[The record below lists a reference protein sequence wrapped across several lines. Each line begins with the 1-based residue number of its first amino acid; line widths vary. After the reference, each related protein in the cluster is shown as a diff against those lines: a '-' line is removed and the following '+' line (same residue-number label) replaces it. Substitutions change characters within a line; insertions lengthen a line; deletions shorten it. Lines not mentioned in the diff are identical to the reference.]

1 MKKIYLLLLSIF
13 IGTGIMNAQ
22 TDCVEFFP
30 ANEGTVLVT
39 KTYDQGNRLLNS
51 MIYRVNRVSSGMS
64 MNDMQIGFT
73 LMDAYNNAVSNAT
86 IDASCTNGFFNM
98 KMVSKGYSPDV
109 VKAMTTNTELIGYFL
124 NYPNTLNTDPM
135 SMNNSPFTMEGGEY
149 TIEDNS
155 DKKDKIT
162 VRVNNRQLEGMER
175 VITPARNDSFNS
187 YKITF
192 NFDVMQNN
200 RTTKLKG
207 IQWYSPRF
215 GIVKSETYDNNNNLI
230 NRTELT
236 TIQEM

>member
-1 MKKIYLLLLSIF
+1 MKKIYLLLLSVF
-13 IGTGIMNAQ
+13 IGTGMMSAQ
-22 TDCVEFFP
+22 SDCVEFFP

-39 KTYDQGNRLLNS
+39 KTYDAANRLLNT
-51 MIYRVNRVSSGMS
+51 MIYRVNSVSNGLS

-73 LMDAYNNAVSNAT
+73 LMDGYNNAVSNAT
-86 IDASCTNGFFNM
+86 IDASCTNGYFSM

-124 NYPNTLNTDPM
+124 NYPNTLNTNP
-135 SMNNSPFTMEGGEY
+135 MNNSPFAMEGGEF

-155 DKKDKIT
+155 DKRDKIT

-187 YKITF
+187 YKITL
-192 NFDVMQNN
+192 NFDVTQNN
-200 RTTKLKG
+200 QTTTLKG

-215 GIVKSETYDNNNNLI
+215 GIVRSETYDNNNNLI

-236 TIQEM
+236 TIEEK